1 MRRIPEL
8 DGLRALAASAILLF
22 HLNPPRF
29 FVGWTGVDLFFV
41 LSGYLITSI
50 ILRNNS
56 EPQFLRTFYIRRG
69 LRIWPVYYLVFLC
82 LIVANPWLPKPER
95 LDAWPYYA
103 TYTQNLPSYWH
114 RAMPPFNP
122 CFDHT
127 WTLAIE
133 EQFYLVWPALVA
145 LVGPRR
151 VGLLCCAVIALS
163 WKLRAGGDWF
173 FFLAP
178 RMSERLLLARGDGFA
193 LGGLLAW
200 FLARP
205 ESTLR
210 HLRRLGPPL
219 CALLALGAGLYLS
232 YGMTQ
237 EGPIG
242 FLGLPTPS
250 DPAGT
255 ILAVDL
261 CFAGVI
267 GLVLLGQGHPLLAPL
282 RFAPLV
288 YLGRISYGLYMYHY
302 VIYYFYEG
310 QSFPHETSIWRG
322 AMKIALTFAVAAL
335 SWHVIEQPLL
345 SLKDHFD
352 YRARPG
358 LSGLTVPPSSAE
370 ITSAPGTGAVP
381 ER

>member
-1 MRRIPEL
+1 
-8 DGLRALAASAILLF
+8 
-22 HLNPPRF
+22 
-29 FVGWTGVDLFFV
+29 
-41 LSGYLITSI
+41 
-50 ILRNNS
+50 
-56 EPQFLRTFYIRRG
+56 
-69 LRIWPVYYLVFLC
+69 
-82 LIVANPWLPKPER
+82 
-95 LDAWPYYA
+95 
-103 TYTQNLPSYWH
+103 
-114 RAMPPFNP
+114 
-122 CFDHT
+122 
-127 WTLAIE
+127 
-133 EQFYLVWPALVA
+133 
-145 LVGPRR
+145 
-151 VGLLCCAVIALS
+151 
-163 WKLRAGGDWF
+163 
-173 FFLAP
+173 
-178 RMSERLLLARGDGFA
+178 
-193 LGGLLAW
+193 
-200 FLARP
+200 
-205 ESTLR
+205 
-210 HLRRLGPPL
+210 
-219 CALLALGAGLYLS
+219 
-232 YGMTQ
+232 MTQ